1 MSVDLLEVFPSID
14 QMAERVVTQVPAQ
27 QPPGQPE
34 QPPGQPQEPKEAKPI
49 EPPQDPYEPA
59 VLDSIKAFFR
69 KRSKKGGLEGYTF
82 TADGNLEIKD
92 PAGTIQLKRF
102 LPLEPAD
109 REALEEFR
117 LDTIAVL
124 EEEYAKQRRALREAW
139 DDYYNTGETREV
151 LAANKRVAELDA
163 RRCGIRSAVRNI
175 VPIVN
180 PAVNEI
186 VLSNPYEK
194 RKMYKSTEEPKNEP
208 YKMSVMRLCFYD
220 FNPEHDMGKYVV
232 EQNVAAELQKGEA
245 EAAAGEPNELLYR
258 QTLKDGRRA
267 RIFFDKDADV
277 NGFLSPMWP
286 VDFTMG
292 DTKYCMALQ
301 AYEVERARELGMNEL
316 AASLLKTRSA
326 RMIRL
331 MTVKVKAHP
340 ANAKG
345 LWLKIYTEIYQQTEA
360 LKTRLLTTGTD
371 TLVYADV
378 REGPSGI
385 GLAEKDSGVLDP
397 TKWKGENAVGVAQET
412 VRTQMREGELAE
424 APVNAAAKGV
434 ITEEEQAKAK
444 VGAIIQARRSAFKKA

>member
-27 QPPGQPE
+27 QPPGQPGQ
-34 QPPGQPQEPKEAKPI
+34 QPQQSQEPKEAKPI

-69 KRSKKGGLEGYTF
+69 KRSKKGGLEGHTF

-175 VPIVN
+175 VPIDN
-180 PAVNEI
+180 PVIREVILN
-186 VLSNPYEK
+186 NPHET
-194 RKMYKSTEEPKNEP
+194 RRMYKKDDPFDQEL
-208 YKMSVMRLCFYD
+208 MRLCFYD

-232 EQNVAAELQKGEA
+232 DQNVAAELQRGEA

>member
-1 MSVDLLEVFPSID
+1 MSLDLLEVFPSID
-14 QMAERVVTQVPAQ
+14 QMAERVVTQVPA
-27 QPPGQPE
+27 E
-34 QPPGQPQEPKEAKPI
+34 GQPQQPQQPQQQAKPI

-59 VLDSIKAFFR
+59 VHDSIKAFFR
-69 KRSKKGGLEGYTF
+69 KRSKKGGLEGHTF
-82 TADGNLEIKD
+82 SPDGNLEIKD

-117 LDTIAVL
+117 LDTMAVL
-124 EEEYAKQRRALREAW
+124 EEAYDKERRALRQAW
-139 DDYYNTGETREV
+139 EEYYNTGETREV
-151 LAANKRVAELDA
+151 LAANIRVAELDA
-163 RRCGIRSAVRNI
+163 RRCSIRSAIRNI
-175 VPIVN
+175 VPIEN
-180 PAVNEI
+180 PVVNEI
-186 VLSNPYEK
+186 VLSNPYET
-194 RKMYKSTEEPKNEP
+194 RRMYKSKKTDPFDME
-208 YKMSVMRLCFYD
+208 VMRLCFYD
-220 FNPEHDMGKYVV
+220 FKPEHDMGKYIVD
-232 EQNVAAELQKGEA
+232 QNVAAELASGEK
-245 EAAAGEPNELLYR
+245 EASAGEPNELLYR

-292 DTKYCMALQ
+292 ETRYCMALQ
-301 AYEVERARELGMNEL
+301 AYEVERAREFGMNEL

-331 MTVKVKAHP
+331 MTVKVKSHP

-360 LKTRLLTTGTD
+360 LKMRLLTTGTD

-378 REGPSGI
+378 REGPSSI
-385 GLAEKDSGVLDP
+385 GLTEKDSGVLDP

-424 APVNAAAKGV
+424 APVNADAKGV

-444 VGAIIQARRSAFKKA
+444 LGAIIQARRSSFKR

>member
-14 QMAERVVTQVPAQ
+14 QMAERVVTQVPAEGQ
-27 QPPGQPE
+27 QGQQQQAEKQPIGPPE
-34 QPPGQPQEPKEAKPI
+34 
-49 EPPQDPYEPA
+49 DPYEPP
-59 VLDSIKAFFR
+59 VHDSIKAFFR
-69 KRSKKGGLEGYTF
+69 KRSKKGGLEGHTF
-82 TADGNLEIKD
+82 TPDGNLEIKD

-109 REALEEFR
+109 REALEEYR

-124 EEEYAKQRRALREAW
+124 EEEYAKERRALREAW
-139 DDYYNTGETREV
+139 EDYYNTGETREV

-163 RRCGIRSAVRNI
+163 RRCSIRSAIRNI
-175 VPIVN
+175 IPIEN
-180 PAVNEI
+180 PAIREVILN
-186 VLSNPYEK
+186 NPYET
-194 RKMYKSTEEPKNEP
+194 RRMYKIGDPFDQEL
-208 YKMSVMRLCFYD
+208 MRLCFYD
-220 FNPEHDMGKYVV
+220 FKPEHDMGKYIV
-232 EQNVAAELQKGEA
+232 EQNVAAELAAGEA

-258 QTLKDGRRA
+258 QSLKDGRRA

-301 AYEVERARELGMNEL
+301 AYEVERAKELGMNEL

-360 LKTRLLTTGTD
+360 LKARLITTGTD

-424 APVNAAAKGV
+424 APVNKDAKGV

-444 VGAIIQARRSAFKKA
+444 LGAIIQARRSAFKKG

>member
-1 MSVDLLEVFPSID
+1 
-14 QMAERVVTQVPAQ
+14 
-27 QPPGQPE
+27 
-34 QPPGQPQEPKEAKPI
+34 
-49 EPPQDPYEPA
+49 
-59 VLDSIKAFFR
+59 
-69 KRSKKGGLEGYTF
+69 
-82 TADGNLEIKD
+82 
-92 PAGTIQLKRF
+92 
-102 LPLEPAD
+102 
-109 REALEEFR
+109 
-117 LDTIAVL
+117 
-124 EEEYAKQRRALREAW
+124 
-139 DDYYNTGETREV
+139 
-151 LAANKRVAELDA
+151 VAELDA
-163 RRCGIRSAVRNI
+163 RRCGIRSAIRDI

-232 EQNVAAELQKGEA
+232 DQNVAAELQRGEA

-360 LKTRLLTTGTD
+360 LKMRLLTTGTD

>member
-14 QMAERVVTQVPAQ
+14 QMAERVVTQVPAEGQPQ
-27 QPPGQPE
+27 QPPGQP
-34 QPPGQPQEPKEAKPI
+34 QQPQPKEEKPI

-69 KRSKKGGLEGYTF
+69 KRSKKGGLEGHTF
-82 TADGNLEIKD
+82 TAEGNLEIKD

-124 EEEYAKQRRALREAW
+124 EEEYAKERRSLRQAW
-139 DDYYNTGETREV
+139 EDYYNTGETREV

-163 RRCGIRSAVRNI
+163 RRCSIRSAIRNI
-175 VPIVN
+175 IPIEN
-180 PAVNEI
+180 PVIREVILN
-186 VLSNPYEK
+186 NPYET
-194 RKMYKSTEEPKNEP
+194 RRMYKIGDPFDQEL
-208 YKMSVMRLCFYD
+208 MRLCFYD
-220 FNPEHDMGKYVV
+220 FKPEHDMGKYVV
-232 EQNVAAELQKGEA
+232 EQNVAAELAAGEA

-258 QTLKDGRRA
+258 QSLKDGRRA

-286 VDFTMG
+286 VDFTVG

-301 AYEVERARELGMNEL
+301 AYEVERAKELGMNEL

-424 APVNAAAKGV
+424 APVNAEAKGV

-444 VGAIIQARRSAFKKA
+444 VGAIIQARRSVFKKG

>member
-14 QMAERVVTQVPAQ
+14 QMAERVVTQVPA
-27 QPPGQPE
+27 
-34 QPPGQPQEPKEAKPI
+34 PGQPQEPPQKAKPI

-59 VLDSIKAFFR
+59 VHDSIKTFFR
-69 KRSKKGGLEGYTF
+69 KRSKKGGLESHTF
-82 TADGNLEIKD
+82 SPDGNLEIKD

-124 EEEYAKQRRALREAW
+124 EEAYDKERRSLRQAW
-139 DDYYNTGETREV
+139 EDYYNTGETREV
-151 LAANKRVAELDA
+151 LAANRRVGELDA
-163 RRCGIRSAVRNI
+163 RRCSIRSAIRDI
-175 VPIVN
+175 VPIEN
-180 PAVNEI
+180 PVIREVILN
-186 VLSNPYEK
+186 NPHET
-194 RKMYKSTEEPKNEP
+194 RRMYKKDDPFDQEL
-208 YKMSVMRLCFYD
+208 MRLCFYD
-220 FNPEHDMGKYVV
+220 FKQEHDMGKYIVD
-232 EQNVAAELQKGEA
+232 QNVAAELAAGEA

-292 DTKYCMALQ
+292 ETRYCMAIQ
-301 AYEVERARELGMNEL
+301 AYEVERAREFGMNEL

-326 RMIRL
+326 NMIRL
-331 MTVKVKAHP
+331 MAVKVKAHP

-360 LKTRLLTTGTD
+360 LKMRLLTTGTD
-371 TLVYADV
+371 ALVYANN

-397 TKWKGENAVGVAQET
+397 TKWKGENAVGLAQET

-424 APVNAAAKGV
+424 APVNADAKGV

-444 VGAIIQARRSAFKKA
+444 VGAIIQARRSAFKR

>member
-1 MSVDLLEVFPSID
+1 
-14 QMAERVVTQVPAQ
+14 
-27 QPPGQPE
+27 
-34 QPPGQPQEPKEAKPI
+34 
-49 EPPQDPYEPA
+49 
-59 VLDSIKAFFR
+59 
-69 KRSKKGGLEGYTF
+69 
-82 TADGNLEIKD
+82 
-92 PAGTIQLKRF
+92 
-102 LPLEPAD
+102 
-109 REALEEFR
+109 
-117 LDTIAVL
+117 
-124 EEEYAKQRRALREAW
+124 
-139 DDYYNTGETREV
+139 
-151 LAANKRVAELDA
+151 
-163 RRCGIRSAVRNI
+163 
-175 VPIVN
+175 
-180 PAVNEI
+180 
-186 VLSNPYEK
+186 
-194 RKMYKSTEEPKNEP
+194 
-208 YKMSVMRLCFYD
+208 
-220 FNPEHDMGKYVV
+220 
-232 EQNVAAELQKGEA
+232 
-245 EAAAGEPNELLYR
+245 
-258 QTLKDGRRA
+258 
-267 RIFFDKDADV
+267 
-277 NGFLSPMWP
+277 
-286 VDFTMG
+286 
-292 DTKYCMALQ
+292 MALQ

>member
-27 QPPGQPE
+27 QP
-34 QPPGQPQEPKEAKPI
+34 QEPQQKAKPI

-59 VLDSIKAFFR
+59 VHDSIKTFFR
-69 KRSKKGGLEGYTF
+69 KRSKKGGLESHTF
-82 TADGNLEIKD
+82 SSDGNLEIKD

-124 EEEYAKQRRALREAW
+124 EEAYDKERRSLRQAW
-139 DDYYNTGETREV
+139 EDYYNTGETREV
-151 LAANKRVAELDA
+151 LAANRRVGELDA
-163 RRCGIRSAVRNI
+163 RRCSIRSAIRDI
-175 VPIVN
+175 VPIEN
-180 PAVNEI
+180 PVIREVILN
-186 VLSNPYEK
+186 NPHET
-194 RKMYKSTEEPKNEP
+194 RRMYKKDDPFDQEL
-208 YKMSVMRLCFYD
+208 MRLCFYD
-220 FNPEHDMGKYVV
+220 FKQEHDMGKYIVD
-232 EQNVAAELQKGEA
+232 QNVAAVVAAGEA

-292 DTKYCMALQ
+292 ETRYCMAIQ
-301 AYEVERARELGMNEL
+301 AYEVERAREFGMNEL

-326 RMIRL
+326 NMIRL
-331 MTVKVKAHP
+331 MAVKVKAHP

-360 LKTRLLTTGTD
+360 LKMRLLTTGTD
-371 TLVYADV
+371 ALVYANN

-397 TKWKGENAVGVAQET
+397 TKWKGENAVGLAQET

-424 APVNAAAKGV
+424 TPVNADAKGV

-444 VGAIIQARRSAFKKA
+444 VGAIIQARRSAFKR

>member
-1 MSVDLLEVFPSID
+1 MSVELLEVFPSID
-14 QMAERVVTQVPAQ
+14 QMAERVVTQVPAEPPQ
-27 QPPGQPE
+27 QQ
-34 QPPGQPQEPKEAKPI
+34 QEPQQEAKPI

-59 VLDSIKAFFR
+59 ILDSIKAFFR
-69 KRSKKGGLEGYTF
+69 KRSKKGGLEGHTF
-82 TADGNLEIKD
+82 TAEGNLEIKD

-124 EEEYAKQRRALREAW
+124 EEEYAKERRSLRQAW
-139 DDYYNTGETREV
+139 EDYYNTGETREV

-163 RRCGIRSAVRNI
+163 RRCSIRSAIRDI
-175 VPIVN
+175 VPIEN
-180 PAVNEI
+180 PVIREVILN
-186 VLSNPYEK
+186 NPYET
-194 RKMYKSTEEPKNEP
+194 RRMYKKGDPFDQEL
-208 YKMSVMRLCFYD
+208 MRLCFYD
-220 FNPEHDMGKYVV
+220 FKPEHDMGKYVV
-232 EQNVAAELQKGEA
+232 EQNVAAELAAGEA

-258 QTLKDGRRA
+258 QSLKDGRRA

-301 AYEVERARELGMNEL
+301 GYEVERAKELGMNEL

-360 LKTRLLTTGTD
+360 LKVRLLTTGTD

-424 APVNAAAKGV
+424 APVNAEAKGV

-444 VGAIIQARRSAFKKA
+444 VGAIIQARRSAFKKG

>member
-14 QMAERVVTQVPAQ
+14 QMAERVVTQVPAEQ
-27 QPPGQPE
+27 PGQE
-34 QPPGQPQEPKEAKPI
+34 PPQQAEKQPI

-59 VLDSIKAFFR
+59 VHDSIKAFFR
-69 KRSKKGGLEGYTF
+69 KRSKKGGLERYTF
-82 TADGNLEIKD
+82 TPDGDLEIKD

-117 LDTIAVL
+117 LDTMAVL
-124 EEEYAKQRRALREAW
+124 EEEYDKERRILRDAW
-139 DDYYNTGETREV
+139 EDYYNTGETREV

-163 RRCGIRSAVRNI
+163 RRCSIRSAIRDI
-175 VPIVN
+175 VPIEN
-180 PAVNEI
+180 PVTREVILN
-186 VLSNPYEK
+186 NPYET
-194 RKMYKSTEEPKNEP
+194 RRMYKMNDPFDQEL
-208 YKMSVMRLCFYD
+208 MRLCFYD
-220 FNPEHDMGKYVV
+220 FKPEHDQGKYIV
-232 EQNVAAELQKGEA
+232 EQNVAAELSGGGGDA
-245 EAAAGEPNELLYR
+245 EQPNELLYR

-360 LKTRLLTTGTD
+360 LKMRLLTTGTD

-378 REGPSGI
+378 REGPSSI

-397 TKWKGENAVGVAQET
+397 TKWKGENAVGLAQET

-424 APVNAAAKGV
+424 APVNADAKGV

-444 VGAIIQARRSAFKKA
+444 VGAIIQARRSAFKR

>member
-27 QPPGQPE
+27 QPPGQP
-34 QPPGQPQEPKEAKPI
+34 QQEPQQVEKQPI

-69 KRSKKGGLEGYTF
+69 KRSKKEGLEGYTF

-109 REALEEFR
+109 REVLEEFR

-124 EEEYAKQRRALREAW
+124 EEEYAKERRALREAW
-139 DDYYNTGETREV
+139 EDYYNTGETREV

-163 RRCGIRSAVRNI
+163 RRCGIRSAIRDI

-186 VLSNPYEK
+186 VLSNPYEM
-194 RKMYKSTEEPKNEP
+194 RRMYKSKKTDPFDME
-208 YKMSVMRLCFYD
+208 VMRLCFYD
-220 FNPEHDMGKYVV
+220 FKPEHDMGKYVV
-232 EQNVAAELQKGEA
+232 DQNVAAELASGEA
-245 EAAAGEPNELLYR
+245 EASAGEPNELIYR

-301 AYEVERARELGMNEL
+301 AYEVERAKELGMNEL

-424 APVNAAAKGV
+424 APVNKDAKGV

>member
-14 QMAERVVTQVPAQ
+14 QMAERVVTQVPAEGQ
-27 QPPGQPE
+27 QQQVQQAE
-34 QPPGQPQEPKEAKPI
+34 KQPI

-59 VLDSIKAFFR
+59 VHDSINAFFR
-69 KRSKKGGLEGYTF
+69 KRSKKGGLEGHTF

-124 EEEYAKQRRALREAW
+124 EEEYAKERRALRQAW
-139 DDYYNTGETREV
+139 EDYYNTGETREV

-163 RRCGIRSAVRNI
+163 RRCSIRSAIRNI
-175 VPIVN
+175 VPIEN
-180 PAVNEI
+180 PVVNEI
-186 VLSNPYEK
+186 VLSNPYET
-194 RKMYKSTEEPKNEP
+194 RRMYKSKKTDPFDME
-208 YKMSVMRLCFYD
+208 VMRLCFYD
-220 FNPEHDMGKYVV
+220 FKPEHDQGKYIV
-232 EQNVAAELQKGEA
+232 EQNVAAELAAGEA

-258 QTLKDGRRA
+258 QSLKDGRRA

-301 AYEVERARELGMNEL
+301 AYEVERAKELGMNEL

-360 LKTRLLTTGTD
+360 LKARLITTGTD

-424 APVNAAAKGV
+424 APVNKDAKGV

-444 VGAIIQARRSAFKKA
+444 LGAIIQARRSAFKKG

>member
-1 MSVDLLEVFPSID
+1 
-14 QMAERVVTQVPAQ
+14 MAERVVTQVPA
-27 QPPGQPE
+27 
-34 QPPGQPQEPKEAKPI
+34 PGQPQEPPQKAKPI

-59 VLDSIKAFFR
+59 VHDSIKTFFR
-69 KRSKKGGLEGYTF
+69 KRSKKGGLESHTF
-82 TADGNLEIKD
+82 SPDGNLEIKD

-124 EEEYAKQRRALREAW
+124 EEAYDKERRSLRQAW
-139 DDYYNTGETREV
+139 EDYYNTGETREV
-151 LAANKRVAELDA
+151 LAANRRVGELDA
-163 RRCGIRSAVRNI
+163 RRCSIRSAIRDI
-175 VPIVN
+175 VPIEN
-180 PAVNEI
+180 PVIREVILN
-186 VLSNPYEK
+186 NPHET
-194 RKMYKSTEEPKNEP
+194 RRMYKKDDPFDQEL
-208 YKMSVMRLCFYD
+208 MRLCFYD
-220 FNPEHDMGKYVV
+220 FKQEHDMGKYIVD
-232 EQNVAAELQKGEA
+232 QNVAAELAAGEA

-292 DTKYCMALQ
+292 ETRYCMAIQ
-301 AYEVERARELGMNEL
+301 AYEVERAREFGMNEL

-326 RMIRL
+326 NMIRL
-331 MTVKVKAHP
+331 MAVKVKAHP

-360 LKTRLLTTGTD
+360 LKMRLLTTGTD
-371 TLVYADV
+371 ALVYANN

-397 TKWKGENAVGVAQET
+397 TKWKGENAVGLAQET

-424 APVNAAAKGV
+424 APVNADAKGV

-444 VGAIIQARRSAFKKA
+444 VGAIIQARRSAFKR

>member
-14 QMAERVVTQVPAQ
+14 QMAERVVTQVPAE
-27 QPPGQPE
+27 PPGQE
-34 QPPGQPQEPKEAKPI
+34 PPQQAAKPI

-59 VLDSIKAFFR
+59 VHDSIKAFFR
-69 KRSKKGGLEGYTF
+69 KRSKKGGLERYTF
-82 TADGNLEIKD
+82 TPDGDLEIKD

-117 LDTIAVL
+117 LDTMAVL
-124 EEEYAKQRRALREAW
+124 EEEYDKERRILRDAW
-139 DDYYNTGETREV
+139 EDYYNTGETREV

-163 RRCGIRSAVRNI
+163 RRCSIRSAIRDI
-175 VPIVN
+175 VPIEN
-180 PAVNEI
+180 PVTREVILN
-186 VLSNPYEK
+186 NPYET
-194 RKMYKSTEEPKNEP
+194 RRMYKMNDPFDQEL
-208 YKMSVMRLCFYD
+208 MRLCFYD
-220 FNPEHDMGKYVV
+220 FKPEHDQGKYIV
-232 EQNVAAELQKGEA
+232 EQNVAAELSGGGGDA
-245 EAAAGEPNELLYR
+245 EQPNELLYR

-360 LKTRLLTTGTD
+360 LKMRLLTTGTD

-378 REGPSGI
+378 REGPSSI

-397 TKWKGENAVGVAQET
+397 TKWKGENAVGLAQET

-424 APVNAAAKGV
+424 APVNADAKGV

-444 VGAIIQARRSAFKKA
+444 VGAIIQARRSAFKR

>member
-14 QMAERVVTQVPAQ
+14 QMAERVVTQVPA
-27 QPPGQPE
+27 E
-34 QPPGQPQEPKEAKPI
+34 QPPGQPQQPQPKEAKPI

-59 VLDSIKAFFR
+59 VLDSIKGFFR
-69 KRSKKGGLEGYTF
+69 KRSKKGGLEGHTF

-124 EEEYAKQRRALREAW
+124 EEEYAKERRALREAW

-163 RRCGIRSAVRNI
+163 RRCGIRSAIRDI
-175 VPIVN
+175 VPIEN
-180 PAVNEI
+180 PVIRE
-186 VLSNPYEK
+186 VLLNNPYET
-194 RKMYKSTEEPKNEP
+194 RRMYKIDDPFEKEL
-208 YKMSVMRLCFYD
+208 MRLCFYD
-220 FNPEHDMGKYVV
+220 FKPEHDMGKYVV
-232 EQNVAAELQKGEA
+232 DQNVAAELASGGA

-292 DTKYCMALQ
+292 ETKYCMALQ
-301 AYEVERARELGMNEL
+301 AYEVERAKELGMNEL

-424 APVNAAAKGV
+424 APVNAEAKGV